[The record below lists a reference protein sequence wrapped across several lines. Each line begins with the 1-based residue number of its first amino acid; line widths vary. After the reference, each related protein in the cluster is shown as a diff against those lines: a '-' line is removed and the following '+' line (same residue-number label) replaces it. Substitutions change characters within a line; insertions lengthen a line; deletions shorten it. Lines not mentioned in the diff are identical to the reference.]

1 MKSPLIRRIPR
12 ELKGEI
18 GKYLV
23 IFIFMAATIGFISG
37 FLVADDSMITA
48 YNESFEKYNIEN
60 GNFILEDKAT
70 DDFVKAVEDE
80 GVTIYENY
88 YQEFDTDNNSDGE
101 YESTLRIYKVRK
113 DVDKIC
119 LMQGNMPGN
128 DDEIVIDR
136 MYADNNKLKV
146 GDIIKVKD
154 KEYTISGLVAFSDYS
169 ALFSDNTDMMF
180 DAVKFSVAAVTDE
193 EFDRIT
199 TGNMRYNYSWKYD
212 KEPTDEQAEKTRA
225 EELMKVM
232 AANGILKSY
241 IPEYQN
247 QAINFTGDDMG
258 SDRSM
263 MIILLYILIAIMAFI
278 FAVTTTN
285 TIAKESSIIGTLR
298 ATGYTRSELTRHYTV
313 LPVIVTL
320 VAALVGNIM
329 GYTWFKDV
337 CASMYYGSYSLPTYK
352 TLWNADAFVLTTVI
366 PVIIMIFIN
375 VVIVAHKLKI
385 SPLKFLRHDLS
396 RNKNK
401 KATRLPDIKFI
412 RRFRMRI
419 ILQNMS
425 GYITLLIGIVFAN
438 LLLLFGLFM
447 KPLLNDYGDE
457 IIDNMICRYQYVLK
471 TPVDTQI
478 DGAERY
484 LMTSLKTTVEK
495 SKADEVSVYGIQDD
509 SDYLNIDF
517 PSDGVYASEGYLD
530 KYELSVGDVITLKE
544 KYSDKTYDFKIK
556 GTYNYPAGLAIFMN
570 DDEYRKVFDK
580 DSEYYTGYFSD
591 EELTDIDSNYIYTK
605 ITQDDLTKTTRQLKV
620 SMGGIFE
627 LVKMF
632 AIIMFIILVYLLT
645 KIIIEK
651 NSLSISMVKI
661 LGYTNGEIGR
671 LYVMATTIVV
681 ILWILVSL
689 PVSTLIIEEIYRY
702 MMADMGGWIML
713 KIRPQIYITMFIMSV
728 ASYGIIAA
736 LQMRKISK
744 IPLDEALKNVE

>member
-1 MKSPLIRRIPR
+1 MKSPLIKRIPR

-88 YQEFDTDNNSDGE
+88 YQEMDTDNNSDGE

-241 IPEYQN
+241 IPRYQN

-337 CASMYYGSYSLPTYK
+337 CASVYYGSYSLPTYK

-401 KATRLPDIKFI
+401 KAIRLPDIKFI

-447 KPLLNDYGDE
+447 NPLLDDYGDE

-509 SDYLNIDF
+509 SYYLNIDF

-580 DSEYYTGYFSD
+580 DSEYYTGYFSN

-605 ITQDDLTKTTRQLKV
+605 ITEDDLTKTTRQLKV
-620 SMGGIFE
+620 SMGEVFE

-713 KIRPQIYITMFIMSV
+713 KIRQEIYIKMFIMSV
-728 ASYGIIAA
+728 ASYGVIAA

>member
-241 IPEYQN
+241 IPGYQN

-352 TLWNADAFVLTTVI
+352 TLWNADAFVLTTII

-484 LMTSLKTTVEK
+484 LMTSLKTTAEK

-605 ITQDDLTKTTRQLKV
+605 ITEDDLTKTTRQLKV
-620 SMGGIFE
+620 SMGGMFE

-728 ASYGIIAA
+728 ASYGVIAA

>member
-1 MKSPLIRRIPR
+1 MKSPLIKRIPR

-180 DAVKFSVAAVTDE
+180 DAVKFSVAAVTDD

-199 TGNMRYNYSWKYD
+199 TDNMRYNYSWKYD
-212 KEPTDEQAEKTRA
+212 KEPTDDKEEKTRA
-225 EELMKVM
+225 EELVKVM

-241 IPEYQN
+241 IPGYQN

-263 MIILLYILIAIMAFI
+263 MITLLYILIAIMAFI

-285 TIAKESSIIGTLR
+285 TITKESSIIGTLR

-352 TLWNADAFVLTTVI
+352 TLWNTDAFVLTTVI

-375 VVIVAHKLKI
+375 AVIVTHKLKI

-412 RRFRMRI
+412 RRFRIRI

-425 GYITLLIGIVFAN
+425 GYITLLIGIIFAN

-447 KPLLNDYGDE
+447 KPLINEYGDE
-457 IIDNMICRYQYVLK
+457 VIDNMICRYQYVLK
-471 TPVDTQI
+471 APVDTQI

-517 PSDGVYASEGYLD
+517 PSDGVYTSEEYLD

-556 GTYNYPAGLAIFMN
+556 GTYKYPAGLAIFMN

-605 ITQDDLTKTTRQLKV
+605 ITEDDLTKTTRQLKV
-620 SMGGIFE
+620 SMGGMVE
-627 LVKMF
+627 LVEIF

-681 ILWILVSL
+681 ILWILVSI
-689 PVSTLIIEEIYRY
+689 PVLTLIIKEIYRY

-713 KIRPQIYITMFIMSV
+713 KIRPDIYITMFIMSV

>member
-1 MKSPLIRRIPR
+1 MKSPLIKRIPR

-119 LMQGNMPGN
+119 LMKGNMPGN

-180 DAVKFSVAAVTDE
+180 DAVKFSVAAVTDD

-199 TGNMRYNYSWKYD
+199 TDNMRYNYSWKYD
-212 KEPTDEQAEKTRA
+212 KEPTDDKEEKTRA
-225 EELMKVM
+225 EELVKVM

-263 MIILLYILIAIMAFI
+263 MITLLYILIAIMAFI

-285 TIAKESSIIGTLR
+285 TITKESSIIGTLR

-352 TLWNADAFVLTTVI
+352 TLWNTDAFVLTTVI

-375 VVIVAHKLKI
+375 AVIVTHKLKI

-412 RRFRMRI
+412 RRFRIRI

-425 GYITLLIGIVFAN
+425 GYITLLIGIIFAN

-447 KPLLNDYGDE
+447 KPLINEYGDE
-457 IIDNMICRYQYVLK
+457 VIDNMICRYQYVLK
-471 TPVDTQI
+471 APVDTQI

-517 PSDGVYASEGYLD
+517 PSDGVYTSEEYLD

-556 GTYNYPAGLAIFMN
+556 GTYKYPAGLAIFMN

-605 ITQDDLTKTTRQLKV
+605 ITEDDLTKTTRQLKV
-620 SMGGIFE
+620 SMGGMVE
-627 LVKMF
+627 LVEIF

-681 ILWILVSL
+681 ILWILVSI
-689 PVSTLIIEEIYRY
+689 PVLTLIIKEIYRY

-713 KIRPQIYITMFIMSV
+713 KIRPDIYITMFIMSV
-728 ASYGIIAA
+728 ASYGVIAA

>member
-1 MKSPLIRRIPR
+1 MKSPLIKRIPR

-199 TGNMRYNYSWKYD
+199 TGTMRYNYSWKYD
-212 KEPTDEQAEKTRA
+212 KEPTDEKEEKTRA

-232 AANGILKSY
+232 AANGMLKSY
-241 IPEYQN
+241 IPRYQN

-298 ATGYTRSELTRHYTV
+298 ATGYTRSELTRHYIV

-396 RNKNK
+396 RNRNK

-509 SDYLNIDF
+509 SDYLNADF

-556 GTYNYPAGLAIFMN
+556 GTYSYPAGLAIFMN

-605 ITQDDLTKTTRQLKV
+605 ITEDDLTKTTRQLKV
-620 SMGGIFE
+620 SMGGMFE

-713 KIRPQIYITMFIMSV
+713 KIRPDIYITMFIMSV

>member
-447 KPLLNDYGDE
+447 KPLLDDYGDE

-605 ITQDDLTKTTRQLKV
+605 ITEDDLTKTTRQLKV
-620 SMGGIFE
+620 SMGGMFE

>member
-1 MKSPLIRRIPR
+1 MKSPLIKRIPR

-60 GNFILEDKAT
+60 GNFILEDKTT
-70 DDFVKAVEDE
+70 DDFVKAVENE

-580 DSEYYTGYFSD
+580 DSEYYTGYFLD

-620 SMGGIFE
+620 SMGGMFE

>member
-60 GNFILEDKAT
+60 GNFILEDKTT
-70 DDFVKAVEDE
+70 DDFVKAVENE

-484 LMTSLKTTVEK
+484 LMTSLKTTAEK

-605 ITQDDLTKTTRQLKV
+605 ITEDDLTKTTRQLKV
-620 SMGGIFE
+620 SMGGMFE

>member
-1 MKSPLIRRIPR
+1 MKSPLIKRIPR

-180 DAVKFSVAAVTDE
+180 DAVKFSVAAVTDD

-199 TGNMRYNYSWKYD
+199 TDNMRYNYSWKYD
-212 KEPTDEQAEKTRA
+212 KEPTDDKEEKTRA
-225 EELMKVM
+225 EELVKVM

-241 IPEYQN
+241 IPRYQN

-263 MIILLYILIAIMAFI
+263 MITLLYILIAIMAFI

-285 TIAKESSIIGTLR
+285 TITKESSIIGTLR

-352 TLWNADAFVLTTVI
+352 TLWNTDAFVLTTVI

-375 VVIVAHKLKI
+375 AVIVTHKLKI

-412 RRFRMRI
+412 RRFRIRI

-425 GYITLLIGIVFAN
+425 GYITLLIGIIFAN

-447 KPLLNDYGDE
+447 KPLINEYGDE
-457 IIDNMICRYQYVLK
+457 VIDNMICRYQYVLK
-471 TPVDTQI
+471 APVDTQI

-517 PSDGVYASEGYLD
+517 PSDGVYTSEEYLD

-556 GTYNYPAGLAIFMN
+556 GTYKYPAGLAIFMN

-605 ITQDDLTKTTRQLKV
+605 ITEDDLTKTTRQLKV
-620 SMGGIFE
+620 SMGGMVE
-627 LVKMF
+627 LVEIF

-681 ILWILVSL
+681 ILWILVSI
-689 PVSTLIIEEIYRY
+689 PVLTLIIKEIYRY

-713 KIRPQIYITMFIMSV
+713 KIRPDIYITMFIMSV

>member
-620 SMGGIFE
+620 SMGGMFE

-728 ASYGIIAA
+728 ASYGVIAA

>member
-60 GNFILEDKAT
+60 GNFILEDKTT

-241 IPEYQN
+241 IPGYQN

-605 ITQDDLTKTTRQLKV
+605 ITEDDLTKTTRQLKV
-620 SMGGIFE
+620 SMGGMFE

-728 ASYGIIAA
+728 ASYGVIAA

>member
-484 LMTSLKTTVEK
+484 LMTSLKTTAEK

-620 SMGGIFE
+620 SMGGMFE

>member
-484 LMTSLKTTVEK
+484 LMTSLKTTAEK

-627 LVKMF
+627 LVKIF

>member
-1 MKSPLIRRIPR
+1 MKSPLIKRIPR

-119 LMQGNMPGN
+119 LMKGNMPGN

-180 DAVKFSVAAVTDE
+180 DAVKFSVAAVTDD

-199 TGNMRYNYSWKYD
+199 TDNMRYNYSWKYD
-212 KEPTDEQAEKTRA
+212 KEPTDDKEEKTRA
-225 EELMKVM
+225 EELVKVM

-241 IPEYQN
+241 IPGYQN

-263 MIILLYILIAIMAFI
+263 MITLLYILIAIMAFI

-285 TIAKESSIIGTLR
+285 TITKESSIIGTLR

-352 TLWNADAFVLTTVI
+352 TLWNTDAFVLTTVI

-375 VVIVAHKLKI
+375 AVIVTHKLKI

-412 RRFRMRI
+412 RRFRIRI

-425 GYITLLIGIVFAN
+425 GYITLLIGIIFAN

-447 KPLLNDYGDE
+447 KPLINEYGDE
-457 IIDNMICRYQYVLK
+457 VIDNMICRYQYVLK
-471 TPVDTQI
+471 APVDTQI

-517 PSDGVYASEGYLD
+517 PSDGVYTSEEYLD

-556 GTYNYPAGLAIFMN
+556 GTYKYPAGLAIFMN

-605 ITQDDLTKTTRQLKV
+605 ITEDDLTKTTRQLKV
-620 SMGGIFE
+620 SMGGMVE
-627 LVKMF
+627 LVEIF

-681 ILWILVSL
+681 ILWILVSI
-689 PVSTLIIEEIYRY
+689 PVLTLIIKEIYRY

-713 KIRPQIYITMFIMSV
+713 KIRPEIYITMFIMSV

>member
-1 MKSPLIRRIPR
+1 MKSPLIKRIPR

-199 TGNMRYNYSWKYD
+199 TDNMRYNYSWKYD
-212 KEPTDEQAEKTRA
+212 KEPTDDKEEKTRA
-225 EELMKVM
+225 EELVKVM

-263 MIILLYILIAIMAFI
+263 MITLLYILIAIMAFI

-285 TIAKESSIIGTLR
+285 TITKESSIIGTLR

-352 TLWNADAFVLTTVI
+352 TLWNTDAFVLTTVI

-375 VVIVAHKLKI
+375 AVIVTHKLKI

-412 RRFRMRI
+412 RRFRIRI

-425 GYITLLIGIVFAN
+425 GYITLLIGIIFAN

-447 KPLLNDYGDE
+447 KPLINEYGDE
-457 IIDNMICRYQYVLK
+457 VIDNMICRYQYVLK
-471 TPVDTQI
+471 APVDTQI

-517 PSDGVYASEGYLD
+517 PSDGVYTSEEYLD

-556 GTYNYPAGLAIFMN
+556 GTYKYPAGLAIFMN

-620 SMGGIFE
+620 SMGGMVE
-627 LVKMF
+627 LVEIF

-681 ILWILVSL
+681 ILWILVSI
-689 PVSTLIIEEIYRY
+689 PVLTLIIKEIYRY

-713 KIRPQIYITMFIMSV
+713 KIRPDIYITMFIMSV
-728 ASYGIIAA
+728 ASYGVIAA

>member
-241 IPEYQN
+241 IPGYQN

-484 LMTSLKTTVEK
+484 LMTSLKTTAEK

-620 SMGGIFE
+620 SMGGMFE

>member
-1 MKSPLIRRIPR
+1 MKSPLIKRIPR

-180 DAVKFSVAAVTDE
+180 DAVKFSVAAVTDD

-199 TGNMRYNYSWKYD
+199 TDNMRYNYSWKYD
-212 KEPTDEQAEKTRA
+212 KEPTDDKEEKTRA
-225 EELMKVM
+225 EELVKVM

-241 IPEYQN
+241 IPGYQN

-263 MIILLYILIAIMAFI
+263 MITLLYILIAIMAFI

-285 TIAKESSIIGTLR
+285 TITKESSIIGTLR

-352 TLWNADAFVLTTVI
+352 TLWNTDAFVLTTVI

-375 VVIVAHKLKI
+375 AVIVTHKLKI

-412 RRFRMRI
+412 RRFRIRI

-425 GYITLLIGIVFAN
+425 GYITLLIGIIFAN

-447 KPLLNDYGDE
+447 KPLINEYGDE
-457 IIDNMICRYQYVLK
+457 VIDNMICRYQYVLK
-471 TPVDTQI
+471 APVDTQI

-517 PSDGVYASEGYLD
+517 PSDGVYTSEEYLD

-556 GTYNYPAGLAIFMN
+556 GTYKYPAGLAIFMN

-605 ITQDDLTKTTRQLKV
+605 ITEDDLTKTTRQLKV
-620 SMGGIFE
+620 SMGGMVE
-627 LVKMF
+627 LVEIF

-681 ILWILVSL
+681 ILWILVSI
-689 PVSTLIIEEIYRY
+689 PVLTLIIKEIYRY

-713 KIRPQIYITMFIMSV
+713 KIRPDIYITMFIMSV
-728 ASYGIIAA
+728 ASYGVIAA

>member
-627 LVKMF
+627 LVKIF

>member
-1 MKSPLIRRIPR
+1 MKSPLIKRIPR

-60 GNFILEDKAT
+60 GNFILEDKTT
-70 DDFVKAVEDE
+70 DDFVKAVENE

-605 ITQDDLTKTTRQLKV
+605 ITEDDLTKTTRQLKV
-620 SMGGIFE
+620 SMGGMFE

-728 ASYGIIAA
+728 ASYGVIAA

>member
-199 TGNMRYNYSWKYD
+199 TGNMRYKYSWKYD

-241 IPEYQN
+241 IPGYQN

-605 ITQDDLTKTTRQLKV
+605 ITEDDLTKTTRQLKV
-620 SMGGIFE
+620 SMGGMFE

>member
-1 MKSPLIRRIPR
+1 MKSPLIKRIPR

-199 TGNMRYNYSWKYD
+199 TGTMRYNYSWKYD
-212 KEPTDEQAEKTRA
+212 KEPTDEKAEKTRA

-241 IPEYQN
+241 IPGYQN

-509 SDYLNIDF
+509 SDYLNADF

-556 GTYNYPAGLAIFMN
+556 GTYSYPAGLAIFMN

-605 ITQDDLTKTTRQLKV
+605 ITEDDLTKTTRQLKV
-620 SMGGIFE
+620 SMGGMFE

-713 KIRPQIYITMFIMSV
+713 KIRPDIYITMFIMSV

>member
-1 MKSPLIRRIPR
+1 MKSPLIKRIPR

-241 IPEYQN
+241 IPGYQN

-509 SDYLNIDF
+509 SDYLNTDF

-530 KYELSVGDVITLKE
+530 KYGLSVGDVITLKE

-605 ITQDDLTKTTRQLKV
+605 ITEDDLTKTTRQLKV
-620 SMGGIFE
+620 SMGGMFE

-713 KIRPQIYITMFIMSV
+713 KIRPQIYITMFIMSA

>member
-1 MKSPLIRRIPR
+1 MKSPLIKRIPR

-60 GNFILEDKAT
+60 GNFILEDKTT
-70 DDFVKAVEDE
+70 DDFVKAVENE

-605 ITQDDLTKTTRQLKV
+605 ITEDDLTKTTRQLKV
-620 SMGGIFE
+620 SMGGMFE

>member
-1 MKSPLIRRIPR
+1 MKSPLIKRIPR

-60 GNFILEDKAT
+60 GNFILEDKTT
-70 DDFVKAVEDE
+70 DDFVKAVENE

-241 IPEYQN
+241 IPGYQN

-605 ITQDDLTKTTRQLKV
+605 ITEDDLTKTTRQLKV
-620 SMGGIFE
+620 SMGGMFE

>member
-605 ITQDDLTKTTRQLKV
+605 ITEDDLTKTTRQLKV
-620 SMGGIFE
+620 SMGGMFE

-728 ASYGIIAA
+728 ASYGVIAA

>member
-1 MKSPLIRRIPR
+1 MKSPLIKRIPR

-60 GNFILEDKAT
+60 GNFILEDKTT
-70 DDFVKAVEDE
+70 DDFVKAVENE

-484 LMTSLKTTVEK
+484 LMTSLKTTAEK

-605 ITQDDLTKTTRQLKV
+605 ITEDDLTKTTRQLKV

-627 LVKMF
+627 L
-632 AIIMFIILVYLLT
+632 
-645 KIIIEK
+645 
-651 NSLSISMVKI
+651 
-661 LGYTNGEIGR
+661 EIGR
-671 LYVMATTIVV
+671 AHV
-681 ILWILVSL
+681 
-689 PVSTLIIEEIYRY
+689 
-702 MMADMGGWIML
+702 
-713 KIRPQIYITMFIMSV
+713 
-728 ASYGIIAA
+728 
-736 LQMRKISK
+736 
-744 IPLDEALKNVE
+744 

>member
-241 IPEYQN
+241 IPGYQN

-728 ASYGIIAA
+728 ASYGVIAA

>member
-1 MKSPLIRRIPR
+1 MKSPLIKRIPR

-70 DDFVKAVEDE
+70 DDFIKAVEDE

-180 DAVKFSVAAVTDE
+180 DAVKFSVAAVTDD

-199 TGNMRYNYSWKYD
+199 TDNMRYNYSWKYD
-212 KEPTDEQAEKTRA
+212 KEPTDDKEEKTRA
-225 EELMKVM
+225 EELVKVM

-241 IPEYQN
+241 IPRYQN

-263 MIILLYILIAIMAFI
+263 MITLLYILIAIMAFI

-285 TIAKESSIIGTLR
+285 TITKESSIIGTLR

-352 TLWNADAFVLTTVI
+352 TLWNTDAFVLTTVI

-375 VVIVAHKLKI
+375 AVIVTHKLKI

-412 RRFRMRI
+412 RRFRIRI

-425 GYITLLIGIVFAN
+425 GYITLLIGIIFAN

-447 KPLLNDYGDE
+447 KPLINEYGDE
-457 IIDNMICRYQYVLK
+457 VIDNMICRYQYVLK
-471 TPVDTQI
+471 APVDTQI

-517 PSDGVYASEGYLD
+517 PSDGVYTSEEYLD

-556 GTYNYPAGLAIFMN
+556 GTYKYPAGLAIFMN

-605 ITQDDLTKTTRQLKV
+605 ITEDDLTKTTRQLKV
-620 SMGGIFE
+620 SMGGMVE
-627 LVKMF
+627 LVEIF

-681 ILWILVSL
+681 ILWILVSI
-689 PVSTLIIEEIYRY
+689 PVLTLIIKEIYRY

-713 KIRPQIYITMFIMSV
+713 KIRPDIYITMFIMSV

>member
-1 MKSPLIRRIPR
+1 MKSPLIKRIPR

-60 GNFILEDKAT
+60 GNFILEDKTT
-70 DDFVKAVEDE
+70 DDFVKAVENE

-241 IPEYQN
+241 IPGYQN

>member
-60 GNFILEDKAT
+60 GNFILEDKTT
-70 DDFVKAVEDE
+70 DDFVKAVENE

-136 MYADNNKLKV
+136 MYADNNKLNV
-146 GDIIKVKD
+146 GDIIKLKD

-605 ITQDDLTKTTRQLKV
+605 ITEDDLTKTTRQLKV
-620 SMGGIFE
+620 SMGGMFE

>member
-70 DDFVKAVEDE
+70 DDFVKAVENE

-605 ITQDDLTKTTRQLKV
+605 ITEDDLTKTTRQLKV
-620 SMGGIFE
+620 SMGGMFE

>member
-1 MKSPLIRRIPR
+1 MKSPLIKRIPR
-12 ELKGEI
+12 ELRGEI

-37 FLVADDSMITA
+37 FLVADDSMLTA
-48 YNESFEKYNIEN
+48 YDESFEKYNIEN

-70 DDFVKAVEDE
+70 DEFVEAVENE
-80 GVTIYENY
+80 GATIYENY

-113 DVDKIC
+113 DIDKIC
-119 LMQGNMPGN
+119 LMHGNMPES

-146 GDIIKVKD
+146 GDIIRVKD

-180 DAVKFSVAAVTDE
+180 DAVKFSVAAVTDG
-193 EFDRIT
+193 EFERIT
-199 TGNMRYNYSWKYD
+199 TGSMRYNYSWKYD
-212 KEPTDEQAEKTRA
+212 KEPKDEKEEKTRA

-232 AANGILKSY
+232 AVNGTLKSY
-241 IPEYQN
+241 IPRYQN

-258 SDRSM
+258 SDKSM

-278 FAVTTTN
+278 FAVTTAN

-313 LPVIVTL
+313 LPIIVTL

-329 GYTWFKDV
+329 GYTFFKDV
-337 CASMYYGSYSLPTYK
+337 CATMYYGSYSLPTYK
-352 TLWNADAFVLTTVI
+352 TLWNADAFVLTTII
-366 PVIIMIFIN
+366 PVVIMILIN

-425 GYITLLIGIVFAN
+425 GYITLLIGIIFAN

-457 IIDNMICRYQYVLK
+457 IIDNMICKYQYVLK
-471 TPVDTQI
+471 TPVDTQN
-478 DGAERY
+478 DGAEKY
-484 LMTSLKTTVEK
+484 LMTSLKTTIEK

-509 SDYLNIDF
+509 SDYLNTDF

-530 KYELSVGDVITLKE
+530 KYDLSVGDIITLKE

-556 GTYNYPAGLAIFMN
+556 GTYKYPAGLAIFMN

-580 DSEYYTGYFSD
+580 DSEYYTGYFSNK
-591 EELTDIDSNYIYTK
+591 ELTDIDSNYIYTK
-605 ITQDDLTKTTRQLKV
+605 ITEDDLTKTTRQLKV
-620 SMGGIFE
+620 SMGGMFE
-627 LVKMF
+627 LVKIF

-661 LGYTNGEIGR
+661 LGYTNSEIGR

-689 PVSTLIIEEIYRY
+689 PVSTWIIEEIYRY
-702 MMADMGGWIML
+702 MMADMGGWVML
-713 KIRPQIYITMFIMSV
+713 KIKPQIYITMFIMSAV
-728 ASYGIIAA
+728 AYGIIAA

>member
-1 MKSPLIRRIPR
+1 MKSPLIKRIPR

-605 ITQDDLTKTTRQLKV
+605 ITEDDLTKTTRQLKV
-620 SMGGIFE
+620 SMGGMFE

-728 ASYGIIAA
+728 ASYGVIAA

>member
-1 MKSPLIRRIPR
+1 MKSPLIKRIPR

-119 LMQGNMPGN
+119 LMKGNMPGN

-180 DAVKFSVAAVTDE
+180 DAVKFSVAAVTDD

-199 TGNMRYNYSWKYD
+199 TDNMRYNYSWKYD
-212 KEPTDEQAEKTRA
+212 KEPTDDKEEKTRA
-225 EELMKVM
+225 EELVKVM

-241 IPEYQN
+241 IPRYQN

-263 MIILLYILIAIMAFI
+263 MITLLYILIAIMAFI

-285 TIAKESSIIGTLR
+285 TITKESSIIGTLR

-352 TLWNADAFVLTTVI
+352 TLWNTDAFVLTTVI

-375 VVIVAHKLKI
+375 AVIVTHKLKI

-412 RRFRMRI
+412 RRFRIRI

-425 GYITLLIGIVFAN
+425 GYITLLIGIIFAN

-447 KPLLNDYGDE
+447 KPLINEYGDE
-457 IIDNMICRYQYVLK
+457 VIDNMICRYQYVLK
-471 TPVDTQI
+471 APVDTQI

-517 PSDGVYASEGYLD
+517 PSDGVYTSEEYLD

-556 GTYNYPAGLAIFMN
+556 GTYKYPAGLAIFMN

-605 ITQDDLTKTTRQLKV
+605 ITEDDLTKTTRQLKV
-620 SMGGIFE
+620 SMGGMVE
-627 LVKMF
+627 LVEIF

-681 ILWILVSL
+681 ILWILVSI
-689 PVSTLIIEEIYRY
+689 PVLTLIIKEIYRY

-713 KIRPQIYITMFIMSV
+713 KIRPDIYITMFIMSV
-728 ASYGIIAA
+728 ASYGVIAA

>member
-60 GNFILEDKAT
+60 GNFILEDKTT

-605 ITQDDLTKTTRQLKV
+605 ITQDDLAKTTRQLKV
-620 SMGGIFE
+620 SMGGMFE